1 MGLFEEVNK
10 AVVNQQQVND
20 YTAILQ
26 GLGVMVQNLKVVNTN
41 GKLIVSGNV
50 SDLQAAEK
58 AVAALKGQPGVTEVV
73 NLLEIEDLMAKNIQM
88 LVATKES
95 NLNVRSGP
103 GTDFD
108 IVGKAAHNSTVQLIK
123 RMYNDWYYIKT
134 DSGIEGFCS
143 KNFLKEA

>member
-26 GLGVMVQNLKVVNTN
+26 GSGVTVQNLKVVNTN

-58 AVAALKGQPGVTEVV
+58 AVAALKVQPGVTEVV

>member
-1 MGLFEEVNK
+1 MGLFDEVNK

-58 AVAALKGQPGVTEVV
+58 AVAALKVQPGVTEVV

>member
-1 MGLFEEVNK
+1 MGLFDEVNK

-26 GLGVMVQNLKVVNTN
+26 GLGITVQNLKVVNTN